1 MCDYS
6 LEKVKTRPAKV
17 DDKLSTREFYSGTRG
32 FSASEDASVAVCL
45 LPGTEVSFA
54 EEVSL
59 IRVWPWSKSVVN
71 HRTAIFRQI
80 NQGKKKIH
88 HDALEFP
95 NGQIVPLTSLTQG
108 QRATVLQLPA
118 TAIGSRP
125 LPERAHVEEQTPAAT

>member
-17 DDKLSTREFYSGTRG
+17 DDKLSTRKFYTGTRG

-54 EEVSL
+54 EDVGL
-59 IRVWPWSKSVVN
+59 IRVWPWSKCVVN
-71 HRTAIFRQI
+71 HRTAIFRLI
-80 NQGKKKIH
+80 NQGKKAIH

-95 NGQIVPLTSLTQG
+95 SGQIVPLALLAQG

-118 TAIGSRP
+118 AAIGSRAI
-125 LPERAHVEEQTPAAT
+125 PERANVQEQAPTTT